1 MILEDQDLDFD
12 SEWTVEMA
20 GYEHLEA
27 ESERCS
33 NSEIGLVMGDFA
45 DCDNWALEDFSDLLH
60 GMA

>member
-1 MILEDQDLDFD
+1 MILEDQHSDSD
-12 SEWTVEMA
+12 SEWAVEMA
-20 GYEHLEA
+20 EYEHLEA
-27 ESERCS
+27 EAEGCS